1 MQASLR
7 APIVLLMPRFRIN
20 ANGVSLKQRRSLWIK
35 IVAKRDPRR

>member
-20 ANGVSLKQRRSLWIK
+20 ANGVSQNSVVVYGSK
-35 IVAKRDPRR
+35 